1 MSLDSAIL
9 TGSSSLPRVGCPRC
23 PDHLDT
29 INIPRIAM
37 ATAPILIAAS
47 ELVMMP
53 RMHVD
58 CSPPVRGPTL
68 MVPCPPTLGRD
79 SHLEYPSVPRVSTQQ
94 RTSESWLFIQSS
106 AKKPKPTIAAINSPA
121 TVAGA
126 TVASRRPATVRLL
139 TAANQITNVAGRKT
153 KKSDE
158 KVEKLAT
165 NDKQTYAQKQSTA
178 YTRFSHPRGNE
189 RQRIRREEE

>member
-1 MSLDSAIL
+1 
-9 TGSSSLPRVGCPRC
+9 
-23 PDHLDT
+23 
-29 INIPRIAM
+29 M

-106 AKKPKPTIAAINSPA
+106 AKKPKLGSDVNSRHQTFHAAGSPA
-121 TVAGA
+121 
-126 TVASRRPATVRLL
+126 
-139 TAANQITNVAGRKT
+139 
-153 KKSDE
+153 
-158 KVEKLAT
+158 
-165 NDKQTYAQKQSTA
+165 
-178 YTRFSHPRGNE
+178 
-189 RQRIRREEE
+189 

>member
-1 MSLDSAIL
+1 
-9 TGSSSLPRVGCPRC
+9 
-23 PDHLDT
+23 
-29 INIPRIAM
+29 M

-121 TVAGA
+121 KVAGA

-165 NDKQTYAQKQSTA
+165 NDSRPTPKS
-178 YTRFSHPRGNE
+178 SPPRTPGSRTLEAMSASVYGE
-189 RQRIRREEE
+189 RKSRANVIEPARCAAT